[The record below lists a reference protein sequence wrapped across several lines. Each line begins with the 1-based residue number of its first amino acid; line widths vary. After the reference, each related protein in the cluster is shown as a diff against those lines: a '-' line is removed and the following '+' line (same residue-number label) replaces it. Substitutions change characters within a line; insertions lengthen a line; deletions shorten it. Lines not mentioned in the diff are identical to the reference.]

1 MLMDALVLE
10 VKDDGKR
17 LEKMLTFR
25 ETAYLLG
32 VFSIRCFFLYFKVQ
46 PWNYPM
52 RELQFE
58 L

>member
-10 VKDDGKR
+10 VKDDGRR

-32 VFSIRCFFLYFKVQ
+32 VFSSGAA
-46 PWNYPM
+46 M
-52 RELQFE
+52 ELSHE
-58 L
+58 RASV